1 MGESKKEF
9 LNLVLKELLILVWF
23 AFTMKIIHS
32 ALKSFGVDDNIA
44 FGITAICGLIWIAV
58 ERVVRNKDSDN
69 DDSDG
74 IIEEST
80 ESMIENK
87 IYQKGV

>member
-9 LNLVLKELLILVWF
+9 LNLMLKELLILVWF

-58 ERVVRNKDSDN
+58 ERVLRNKDSDN

-74 IIEEST
+74 IIEEPM
-80 ESMIENK
+80 ESMIEKK